1 MHFPSIRV
9 KSSDLSEF
17 AMADSSGS
25 RYYFN
30 NVGTV
35 LDLLYPNKAI
45 LRFKLNG
52 KDERAILLAKMLT
65 LDGKTPDDHKNLD
78 RFLKTGDVIHFDC
91 HIYDKGGGVGSGKD
105 KCNYYVMRATKN
117 SKDYDLRNSGSIGGS
132 AAVSGVQ
139 NAAAAGAAGSNLMT
153 IPIQRGNNVILGT
166 GWVSELN
173 PRKGVLTFDNGG
185 HDERVLM
192 LASKLYIFE
201 RRLGARQC
209 LSDVLTE
216 GDLVQFEA
224 VPQHNEGENASG
236 TSGNLYCTWFANL
249 VWKGRRPPSVDEQT
263 PGSAVPLGLNISQQ
277 QQQVS
282 ARRGSQ
288 EDDAA
293 QQQTASMA
301 PSPLATAPVFNGFV
315 SENVV
320 RGVGIIARILNEKS
334 GIVWWLKS
342 RNNFQSVWFE
352 AKQSFLCGVNLAEKN
367 FFEVFKDGDP
377 VTFIAERPPPNFP
390 TFWVA
395 KQVQVTDG
403 THDAVHGFLN
413 GKDDDDDVEGNGNS
427 QASSP
432 E

>member
-1 MHFPSIRV
+1 V
-9 KSSDLSEF
+9 KSSDLSEI

-35 LDLLYPNKAI
+35 RDLVYPNKAI
-45 LRFKLNG
+45 LNFKLNG

-65 LDGKTPDDHKNLD
+65 LDGKTPDEHKNLD
-78 RFLKTGDVIHFDC
+78 HYLKTGDVIHFDC

-117 SKDYDLRNSGSIGGS
+117 SKAYDLRNSDGGS
-132 AAVSGVQ
+132 GASTTVGGAQNPAV
-139 NAAAAGAAGSNLMT
+139 AGASGFNLMT

-185 HDERVLM
+185 HDERVLI
-192 LASKLYIFE
+192 LASKVYIFE
-201 RRLGARQC
+201 RRLGARQY

-224 VPQHNEGENASG
+224 VPQQQNEGDAASG

-249 VWKGRRPPSVDEQT
+249 VWKGRRPPSVDE
-263 PGSAVPLGLNISQQ
+263 PNSSLSSVPLGFNTSQQ
-277 QQQVS
+277 QPAV
-282 ARRGSQ
+282 RRGSQ
-288 EDDAA
+288 EDDSA
-293 QQQTASMA
+293 QQQTVSTTPSSLNTAA
-301 PSPLATAPVFNGFV
+301 PLFNGFV
-315 SENVV
+315 SENVI
-320 RGVGIIARILNEKS
+320 RGVGMIARILNEKS

-342 RNNFQSVWFE
+342 TNNFQSVWFE
-352 AKQSFLCGVNLAEKN
+352 AKQSFLYGCNLAEKN
-367 FFEVFKDGDP
+367 LFDVFKDGDP
-377 VTFIAERPPPNFP
+377 VIFIAERPPANFP

-395 KQVQVTDG
+395 KQIQVTDG
-403 THDAVHGFLN
+403 THDAVHGFIN
-413 GKDDDDDVEGNGNS
+413 DKDTPDDVEGNGNS
-427 QASSP
+427 QTSSP